1 MLLHADNELEP
12 RSSRSIAR
20 VNIAR
25 TRSLSFSLTN
35 ADGLGAGVISGVIS
49 IIDLLTSADR
59 SIGVA
64 KVRGTRSQLDRSM
77 FQRQQLVEYQ
87 HNETGDDAGGCR
99 AKRLP
104 LLRHV
109 AAVPASRARRLS
121 DKVQRKGTPPPR
133 VLVRD

>member
-77 FQRQQLVEYQ
+77 SGLGRTDAVAPGTFLPYRGR
-87 HNETGDDAGGCR
+87 TGTRVSGRCR
-99 AKRLP
+99 PILRDAKRQILTLHP
-104 LLRHV
+104 MACRT
-109 AAVPASRARRLS
+109 RRS
-121 DKVQRKGTPPPR
+121 
-133 VLVRD
+133 